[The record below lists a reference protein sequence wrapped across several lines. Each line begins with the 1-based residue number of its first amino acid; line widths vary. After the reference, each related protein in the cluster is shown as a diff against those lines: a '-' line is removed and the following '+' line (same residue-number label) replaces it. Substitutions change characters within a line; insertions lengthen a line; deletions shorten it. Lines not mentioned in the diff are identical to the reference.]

1 MESNHR
7 YYSRRAFMELQ
18 AAERAV
24 TPEARAR
31 RSALAELFERKARQF
46 QPEAPASRPVVM
58 AEW

>member
-1 MESNHR
+1 
-7 YYSRRAFMELQ
+7 MELQ